1 MWGLRLLLRL
11 LRCIRRFIPTHV
23 GFTSFPPLTSSAS
36 AVHPHACGVYITTF
50 ASRIPYRGSSPRMW
64 GLRSCRRTRQGRCTV
79 HPHAYGVYP
88 VMASTATVICGS
100 SPRMWGLL
108 LPARVRPL
116 SRRFIPTHVGFT
128 TPPFK
133 FTILMT
139 VHPHACGVYASL
151 RRILWKLFGSSPRM
165 WGLPMPDCREISRRT
180 VHPHACGVYD

>member
-79 HPHAYGVYP
+79 HPHASGVYP
-88 VMASTATVICGS
+88 VMARTATVVGGS
-100 SPRMWGLL
+100 SPRMWGLHRHHDRLQL
-108 LPARVRPL
+108 LY
-116 SRRFIPTHVGFT
+116 RFIPTHVGFT
-128 TPPFK
+128 DQRHTK
-133 FTILMT
+133 
-139 VHPHACGVYASL
+139 
-151 RRILWKLFGSSPRM
+151 RDRIIGSSPRM
-165 WGLPMPDCREISRRT
+165 WGLRHSLK
-180 VHPHACGVYD
+180 